1 MKFIRI
7 LFLLPMLA
15 LSHGDDMYLIK
26 GGKVFLPDDGFVVKD
41 ILVDDGKI
49 IMISDDI
56 GDIDTGEVINAQGKY
71 VTPGLMVFSSLGL
84 IEIGSLPETNDS
96 SSSIYNAGFDP
107 SKAYNPF
114 SQAVRL
120 NRSKG
125 VTSTVNI
132 PGASGYFSGMLTFT
146 KINDGIKQ
154 KKQGPL
160 GLLTRYGQSYG
171 DSRAAELMFMEDLFS
186 YVRSSELKSDANEVQ
201 FLEGT
206 NNDYKFTARD
216 FSAIQKVLNREIPLV
231 VNVNKATDIL
241 NVLKFADS
249 QDIDLVLWEA
259 LEAHMVADEI
269 AKAGVAV
276 VLDPLNN
283 IPGSFDSLNATYEN
297 VSRLHAAGVKMAF
310 YYAQGAGPHNAYLAV
325 QSAGN
330 SVAMGVDYEEAI
342 KAVTSNPADIF
353 GLIDVG
359 YLEAG
364 YDADLVIWNDDPL
377 ELMSLVETVLID
389 GENQDLSNRN
399 KELTERYTKE
409 KDKPNS
415 YRSRE

>member
-1 MKFIRI
+1 
-7 LFLLPMLA
+7 
-15 LSHGDDMYLIK
+15 
-26 GGKVFLPDDGFVVKD
+26 
-41 ILVDDGKI
+41 
-49 IMISDDI
+49 
-56 GDIDTGEVINAQGKY
+56 
-71 VTPGLMVFSSLGL
+71 MVFSSLGL

-399 KELTERYTKE
+399 KELTERCTKE
-409 KDKPNS
+409 QDKPNS

>member
-171 DSRAAELMFMEDLFS
+171 DSRASDLMFMEDLYS
-186 YVRSSELKSDANEVQ
+186 NVRSS
-201 FLEGT
+201 
-206 NNDYKFTARD
+206 
-216 FSAIQKVLNREIPLV
+216 
-231 VNVNKATDIL
+231 
-241 NVLKFADS
+241 
-249 QDIDLVLWEA
+249 
-259 LEAHMVADEI
+259 
-269 AKAGVAV
+269 
-276 VLDPLNN
+276 
-283 IPGSFDSLNATYEN
+283 
-297 VSRLHAAGVKMAF
+297 
-310 YYAQGAGPHNAYLAV
+310 
-325 QSAGN
+325 
-330 SVAMGVDYEEAI
+330 
-342 KAVTSNPADIF
+342 
-353 GLIDVG
+353 
-359 YLEAG
+359 
-364 YDADLVIWNDDPL
+364 
-377 ELMSLVETVLID
+377 
-389 GENQDLSNRN
+389 
-399 KELTERYTKE
+399 
-409 KDKPNS
+409 
-415 YRSRE
+415 